1 MVIIRLS
8 RGGSK
13 KTPFYNVVVADSR
26 NRRDG
31 RFIERIGFY
40 NPMAKIGTEALRI
53 DNERVTHWKGH
64 GALLTDSVNRLV
76 KLHAKGPE
84 AIVALKKKDADKVE
98 VRKAKEAAKKAEELK
113 VAMDAKEAEEKAK
126 QAAFDKADETRSKK
140 VSLKKAPW
148 DESVNEEDDDDDE
161 DAAAPA
167 VTTDAA
173 PVEAAP
179 EAAAPEA
186 TPTEA
191 VAPEEAPAEATEPPA
206 ESA

>member
-64 GALLTDSVNRLV
+64 GALLSDSVNRLV
-76 KLHAKGPE
+76 KLHLKGPD
-84 AIVALKKKDADKVE
+84 AIVALKKKDADKIE
-98 VRKAKEAAKKAEELK
+98 ARKAKEAAKKAEELK
-113 VAMDAKEAEEKAK
+113 AAMEAKEAEEKAK
-126 QAAFDKADETRSKK
+126 AAE
-140 VSLKKAPW
+140 
-148 DESVNEEDDDDDE
+148 
-161 DAAAPA
+161 AAAPA
-167 VTTDAA
+167 PEAA
-173 PVEAAP
+173 PVEATPEAAP
-179 EAAAPEA
+179 EAAVAPEA
-186 TPTEA
+186 
-191 VAPEEAPAEATEPPA
+191 APAEATEPPA

>member
-64 GALLTDSVNRLV
+64 GALLSDSVHRLV

-98 VRKAKEAAKKAEELK
+98 LRKAKEAAKKAEELK
-113 VAMDAKEAEEKAK
+113 AAMDAKEAEEKAK
-126 QAAFDKADETRSKK
+126 AAEA
-140 VSLKKAPW
+140 
-148 DESVNEEDDDDDE
+148 
-161 DAAAPA
+161 AAAPVEA
-167 VTTDAA
+167 AAPEVTAEAA

-179 EAAAPEA
+179 EAAPEEAAAPEA
-186 TPTEA
+186 
-191 VAPEEAPAEATEPPA
+191 APAEATEPPA

>member
-64 GALLTDSVNRLV
+64 GALLSDSVNRLV
-76 KLHAKGPE
+76 KLHLKGPE

-98 VRKAKEAAKKAEELK
+98 ARKAKEAAKKAEELK
-113 VAMDAKEAEEKAK
+113 AAMDAKEAEEKAK
-126 QAAFDKADETRSKK
+126 AAEAE
-140 VSLKKAPW
+140 AAA
-148 DESVNEEDDDDDE
+148 
-161 DAAAPA
+161 AAAPA
-167 VTTDAA
+167 PEAA
-173 PVEAAP
+173 PVEAAAEATP
-179 EAAAPEA
+179 AEAAAPEA
-186 TPTEA
+186 TPEA
-191 VAPEEAPAEATEPPA
+191 APAEATEPPA

>member
-40 NPMAKIGTEALRI
+40 NPMAKMGTEALRI

-64 GALLTDSVNRLV
+64 GALLSDSVNRLV
-76 KLHAKGPE
+76 KLHLKGPE

-98 VRKAKEAAKKAEELK
+98 ARKAKEAAKKAEELK
-113 VAMDAKEAEEKAK
+113 AAMDAKEAEEKAK
-126 QAAFDKADETRSKK
+126 AAEAEAAAT
-140 VSLKKAPW
+140 
-148 DESVNEEDDDDDE
+148 
-161 DAAAPA
+161 AAPA
-167 VTTDAA
+167 PEAAPIEAAPEAA
-173 PVEAAP
+173 PVEAA
-179 EAAAPEA
+179 APEA
-186 TPTEA
+186 
-191 VAPEEAPAEATEPPA
+191 APAEATEPPA

>member
-64 GALLTDSVNRLV
+64 GALLSDSVHRLV

-98 VRKAKEAAKKAEELK
+98 LRKAKEAAKKAEELK
-113 VAMDAKEAEEKAK
+113 AAMDAKEAEEKAK
-126 QAAFDKADETRSKK
+126 AAEA
-140 VSLKKAPW
+140 
-148 DESVNEEDDDDDE
+148 
-161 DAAAPA
+161 AAAPTPA
-167 VTTDAA
+167 EAAAPEVTAEAA

-179 EAAAPEA
+179 EAAPVEAAAPEA
-186 TPTEA
+186 
-191 VAPEEAPAEATEPPA
+191 APAEATEPPA

>member
-40 NPMAKIGTEALRI
+40 NPMAKMGTEALRI

-64 GALLTDSVNRLV
+64 GALLSDSVNRLV
-76 KLHAKGPE
+76 KLHLKGPD
-84 AIVALKKKDADKVE
+84 AIVALKKKDADKIE
-98 VRKAKEAAKKAEELK
+98 ARKAKEAAKKAEELK
-113 VAMDAKEAEEKAK
+113 AAMEAKEAEEKAK
-126 QAAFDKADETRSKK
+126 AAE
-140 VSLKKAPW
+140 
-148 DESVNEEDDDDDE
+148 
-161 DAAAPA
+161 AAATPA
-167 VTTDAA
+167 PEAA

-179 EAAAPEA
+179 EAAPIEAAAPEVAPEA
-186 TPTEA
+186 
-191 VAPEEAPAEATEPPA
+191 APAEASEPPA

>member
-98 VRKAKEAAKKAEELK
+98 VRKAKEAAKKVEELK
-113 VAMDAKEAEEKAK
+113 VAMDAKEAEENAKA
-126 QAAFDKADETRSKK
+126 AEA
-140 VSLKKAPW
+140 
-148 DESVNEEDDDDDE
+148 
-161 DAAAPA
+161 AAAPA
-167 VTTDAA
+167 PEEAPLEAAPEVTTDAA

-206 ESA
+206 EGA

>member
-64 GALLTDSVNRLV
+64 GALLSDSVHRLV

-98 VRKAKEAAKKAEELK
+98 LRKAKEAAKKAEELK
-113 VAMDAKEAEEKAK
+113 AAMDAKEAEEKAK
-126 QAAFDKADETRSKK
+126 AAEA
-140 VSLKKAPW
+140 AA
-148 DESVNEEDDDDDE
+148 
-161 DAAAPA
+161 AAAPSEA
-167 VTTDAA
+167 AAPEVIAEAA

-179 EAAAPEA
+179 EAAPVEAAAPEA
-186 TPTEA
+186 
-191 VAPEEAPAEATEPPA
+191 APAEATEPPA

>member
-64 GALLTDSVNRLV
+64 GALLSDSVNRLV

-126 QAAFDKADETRSKK
+126 AAEA
-140 VSLKKAPW
+140 A
-148 DESVNEEDDDDDE
+148 
-161 DAAAPA
+161 AAAPPPEA
-167 VTTDAA
+167 APAEVVAPEETTEAAPAEAAAPEVTTEVAS
-173 PVEAAP
+173 VEAAP
-179 EAAAPEA
+179 EAAPLAAAAPEA
-186 TPTEA
+186 I
-191 VAPEEAPAEATEPPA
+191 PAEATEPPA

>member
-64 GALLTDSVNRLV
+64 GALLSDSVNRLV

-113 VAMDAKEAEEKAK
+113 AAMDAKEAEEKAK
-126 QAAFDKADETRSKK
+126 AAEA
-140 VSLKKAPW
+140 
-148 DESVNEEDDDDDE
+148 
-161 DAAAPA
+161 AAAPA
-167 VTTDAA
+167 PEAVPLEAAAPEVTTDAA

-206 ESA
+206 EGA

>member
-64 GALLTDSVNRLV
+64 GALLSDSVHRLV

-98 VRKAKEAAKKAEELK
+98 LRKAKEAAKKAEELK
-113 VAMDAKEAEEKAK
+113 AAMDAKEVEEKAK
-126 QAAFDKADETRSKK
+126 AAEA
-140 VSLKKAPW
+140 
-148 DESVNEEDDDDDE
+148 
-161 DAAAPA
+161 AAAPA
-167 VTTDAA
+167 PAEAAAPEVIAEAA

-179 EAAAPEA
+179 EAAPVEAAAPEA
-186 TPTEA
+186 
-191 VAPEEAPAEATEPPA
+191 APAEATEPPA

>member
-64 GALLTDSVNRLV
+64 GALLSDSVHRLV

-98 VRKAKEAAKKAEELK
+98 LRKAKEAAKKAEELK
-113 VAMDAKEAEEKAK
+113 AAMDAKEAEEKAK
-126 QAAFDKADETRSKK
+126 AAEA
-140 VSLKKAPW
+140 
-148 DESVNEEDDDDDE
+148 
-161 DAAAPA
+161 AAAPA
-167 VTTDAA
+167 EAAAPEVTAEAA

-179 EAAAPEA
+179 EAAPA
-186 TPTEA
+186 EA
-191 VAPEEAPAEATEPPA
+191 VAPEAAPAEATEPPA

>member
-64 GALLTDSVNRLV
+64 GALLSDSVNRLV
-76 KLHAKGPE
+76 KLHLKGPD
-84 AIVALKKKDADKVE
+84 AIVALKKKDADKIE
-98 VRKAKEAAKKAEELK
+98 ARKAKEAAKKAEELK
-113 VAMDAKEAEEKAK
+113 AAMESKEAEEKAK
-126 QAAFDKADETRSKK
+126 AAEA
-140 VSLKKAPW
+140 
-148 DESVNEEDDDDDE
+148 
-161 DAAAPA
+161 AAAPA
-167 VTTDAA
+167 PEAA

-179 EAAAPEA
+179 EAAPVEAAAPEVAPEA
-186 TPTEA
+186 AT
-191 VAPEEAPAEATEPPA
+191 AEATEPPA

>member
-40 NPMAKIGTEALRI
+40 NPMAKLGTEALRI

-64 GALLTDSVNRLV
+64 GALLSDSVHRLV
-76 KLHAKGPE
+76 KLHLKGPE
-84 AIVALKKKDADKVE
+84 AIVALKKKDADKLE
-98 VRKAKEAAKKAEELK
+98 ARKAKEAAKKAEELK
-113 VAMDAKEAEEKAK
+113 AAMDAKEAEEKAK
-126 QAAFDKADETRSKK
+126 AAEAEAAAAAS
-140 VSLKKAPW
+140 
-148 DESVNEEDDDDDE
+148 
-161 DAAAPA
+161 AAPA
-167 VTTDAA
+167 PEAA

-179 EAAAPEA
+179 VEAAAPEA
-186 TPTEA
+186 
-191 VAPEEAPAEATEPPA
+191 APAEATEPPA

>member
-64 GALLTDSVNRLV
+64 GALLSDSVNRLV
-76 KLHAKGPE
+76 KLHSKGPD

-98 VRKAKEAAKKAEELK
+98 ARKAKEAAKKAEELK
-113 VAMDAKEAEEKAK
+113 AAMDAKEAEEKAK
-126 QAAFDKADETRSKK
+126 AAE
-140 VSLKKAPW
+140 
-148 DESVNEEDDDDDE
+148 
-161 DAAAPA
+161 AA
-167 VTTDAA
+167 AA

-179 EAAAPEA
+179 EAAPAEAAAPEVAPEA
-186 TPTEA
+186 
-191 VAPEEAPAEATEPPA
+191 APAEATEPPA

>member
-64 GALLTDSVNRLV
+64 GAILSDSVHRLV

-98 VRKAKEAAKKAEELK
+98 LRKAKEAAKKAEELK

-126 QAAFDKADETRSKK
+126 AAEA
-140 VSLKKAPW
+140 
-148 DESVNEEDDDDDE
+148 
-161 DAAAPA
+161 AAAPA
-167 VTTDAA
+167 TEEAPAEAAAPEVTTEAA

-191 VAPEEAPAEATEPPA
+191 VAPEAAPAEATEPPA

>member
-64 GALLTDSVNRLV
+64 GALLSDSVNRLV

-113 VAMDAKEAEEKAK
+113 AAMDAKEAEEKAK
-126 QAAFDKADETRSKK
+126 AAEA
-140 VSLKKAPW
+140 
-148 DESVNEEDDDDDE
+148 
-161 DAAAPA
+161 AAAPA
-167 VTTDAA
+167 PEEAPVEAVAPEVITEAA

>member
-64 GALLTDSVNRLV
+64 GALLSDSVNRLV
-76 KLHAKGPE
+76 KLHLKGPE

-98 VRKAKEAAKKAEELK
+98 ARKAKEAAKKAEELK
-113 VAMDAKEAEEKAK
+113 AAMDAKEAEEKAK
-126 QAAFDKADETRSKK
+126 AAEAE
-140 VSLKKAPW
+140 
-148 DESVNEEDDDDDE
+148 
-161 DAAAPA
+161 AAAE
-167 VTTDAA
+167 AA

-179 EAAAPEA
+179 EAAPVEVVAPEA
-186 TPTEA
+186 
-191 VAPEEAPAEATEPPA
+191 APAEATEPPA

>member
-64 GALLTDSVNRLV
+64 GALLSDSVNRLV
-76 KLHAKGPE
+76 KLHSKGPE

-98 VRKAKEAAKKAEELK
+98 ARKAKEAAKKAEELK
-113 VAMDAKEAEEKAK
+113 AAMEVKEAEEKAK
-126 QAAFDKADETRSKK
+126 AAEA
-140 VSLKKAPW
+140 
-148 DESVNEEDDDDDE
+148 
-161 DAAAPA
+161 AAAPA
-167 VTTDAA
+167 PEAAPVEATPEAA
-173 PVEAAP
+173 PVEAAAP
-179 EAAAPEA
+179 EVAPEA
-186 TPTEA
+186 
-191 VAPEEAPAEATEPPA
+191 APAEATEPPA

>member
-126 QAAFDKADETRSKK
+126 AAEA
-140 VSLKKAPW
+140 
-148 DESVNEEDDDDDE
+148 
-161 DAAAPA
+161 AAAPA
-167 VTTDAA
+167 PESAPAEAAAPEVTTEAA

-191 VAPEEAPAEATEPPA
+191 VAPEAAPAEATEPPA

>member
-64 GALLTDSVNRLV
+64 GALLSDSVHRLV

-98 VRKAKEAAKKAEELK
+98 LRKAKEAAKKAEELK
-113 VAMDAKEAEEKAK
+113 AAMDAKEAEEKAK
-126 QAAFDKADETRSKK
+126 AAEA
-140 VSLKKAPW
+140 
-148 DESVNEEDDDDDE
+148 
-161 DAAAPA
+161 AAAPA
-167 VTTDAA
+167 EAATPEVTAEAA

-179 EAAAPEA
+179 EAAPVEAAAPEA
-186 TPTEA
+186 
-191 VAPEEAPAEATEPPA
+191 APAEATEPPA

>member
-64 GALLTDSVNRLV
+64 GALLSDSVNRLV

-126 QAAFDKADETRSKK
+126 AAEA
-140 VSLKKAPW
+140 
-148 DESVNEEDDDDDE
+148 
-161 DAAAPA
+161 AAAPA
-167 VTTDAA
+167 PEVTTDAA

>member
-64 GALLTDSVNRLV
+64 GALLSDSVNRLV

-98 VRKAKEAAKKAEELK
+98 VRKAKEVAKKAEELK

-126 QAAFDKADETRSKK
+126 AAEA
-140 VSLKKAPW
+140 
-148 DESVNEEDDDDDE
+148 
-161 DAAAPA
+161 AAAPA
-167 VTTDAA
+167 PEVAPEEAAAPEVTTDAA

-206 ESA
+206 EGA

>member
-64 GALLTDSVNRLV
+64 GALLSDSVHRLV

-98 VRKAKEAAKKAEELK
+98 LRKAKEAAKKAEELK
-113 VAMDAKEAEEKAK
+113 AAMDAKEAEEKAK
-126 QAAFDKADETRSKK
+126 AAEA
-140 VSLKKAPW
+140 
-148 DESVNEEDDDDDE
+148 
-161 DAAAPA
+161 AAAPA
-167 VTTDAA
+167 PAEAAAPEVTAEAA

-179 EAAAPEA
+179 EATPVEAAAPEA
-186 TPTEA
+186 
-191 VAPEEAPAEATEPPA
+191 APAEATEPPA

>member
-64 GALLTDSVNRLV
+64 GALLSDSVNRLV
-76 KLHAKGPE
+76 KLHLKGPE

-98 VRKAKEAAKKAEELK
+98 ARKAKEAEDKAKA
-113 VAMDAKEAEEKAK
+113 AEAE
-126 QAAFDKADETRSKK
+126 AA
-140 VSLKKAPW
+140 
-148 DESVNEEDDDDDE
+148 
-161 DAAAPA
+161 AAAPA
-167 VTTDAA
+167 
-173 PVEAAP
+173 PEAAP
-179 EAAAPEA
+179 IEATAEAVPVEVAAPEV
-186 TPTEA
+186 TPEA
-191 VAPEEAPAEATEPPA
+191 APAEVTEPPA

>member
-64 GALLTDSVNRLV
+64 GALLSDSVNRLV

-126 QAAFDKADETRSKK
+126 AAEA
-140 VSLKKAPW
+140 
-148 DESVNEEDDDDDE
+148 
-161 DAAAPA
+161 AAAPA
-167 VTTDAA
+167 TEEAPAEAAAPEVTTEAA

-191 VAPEEAPAEATEPPA
+191 VAPEAAPAEATEPPA

>member
-40 NPMAKIGTEALRI
+40 NPMAKMGTEALRI

-64 GALLTDSVNRLV
+64 GALLSDSVNRLV
-76 KLHAKGPE
+76 KLHLKGPE

-98 VRKAKEAAKKAEELK
+98 ARKAKEAAKKAEELK
-113 VAMDAKEAEEKAK
+113 AAMDAKEAEEKAK
-126 QAAFDKADETRSKK
+126 AAEA
-140 VSLKKAPW
+140 
-148 DESVNEEDDDDDE
+148 
-161 DAAAPA
+161 AAAPA
-167 VTTDAA
+167 PEAA
-173 PVEAAP
+173 PTEAAP
-179 EAAAPEA
+179 EAAPVVEAAAPEA
-186 TPTEA
+186 
-191 VAPEEAPAEATEPPA
+191 APAEATEPPA